1 MNYSKILSNA
11 TDILKKEF
19 ISNPSLDS
27 ELILSNILK
36 INRDKLLLNL
46 DKKIRNCEIIKFKN
60 LIERRKKKE
69 PIAYILGHKNF
80 WKSNFKVNK
89 DVLIPRP
96 ETEHIVEE
104 ALKILPNNASCNILD
119 IGTGSGCIII
129 SVLLERKKSYGVAV
143 DISKKALNI
152 ARFNAKMQHIQNRI
166 KFVNSNIDKFYIGKY
181 DLIISNPPYIINY
194 KISYLDEDVKLYE
207 PNVALNGGLD
217 GYSEIKNVVKKSAE
231 LIKNKGKL
239 IIEISDNQINFTKE
253 ILKKNGFYINKA
265 VKDLAKKNRCIVSTK
280 I

>member
-46 DKKIRNCEIIKFKN
+46 DKRIKNNEITKFNN
-60 LIERRKKKE
+60 LINRRKKRE
-69 PIAYILGHKNF
+69 PVAYIVGHKNF

-96 ETEHIVEE
+96 ETEHLVEE
-104 ALKILPNNASCNILD
+104 VLKIIPKNASYNVLD
-119 IGTGSGCIII
+119 VGTGSGCIII
-129 SVLLERKKSYGVAV
+129 SIILERKKMRGVAI
-143 DISKKALNI
+143 DISKKALYI
-152 ARFNAKMQHIQNRI
+152 AKYNAKMQHIQNRI
-166 KFVNSNIDKFYIGKY
+166 KFVNSNIDKFSIGKY

-194 KISYLDEDVKLYE
+194 KISYLDDDVKLYE
-207 PNVALNGGLD
+207 PKVALDGGLD

-231 LIKNKGKL
+231 LIKTKGKL
-239 IIEISDNQINFTKE
+239 IIEIDYKQINFTKE
-253 ILKKNGFYINKA
+253 ILRRNGFYINKT
-265 VKDLAKKNRCIVSTK
+265 VKDLANKNRCIVSTK

>member
-46 DKKIRNCEIIKFKN
+46 DKKIRSCEIIKFKN

-104 ALKILPNNASCNILD
+104 ALKILPKNASCNILD

-166 KFVNSNIDKFYIGKY
+166 KFVNSNIDKFYTGKY

-207 PNVALNGGLD
+207 PKVALDGGLD

-231 LIKNKGKL
+231 LIKIKGKL
-239 IIEISDNQINFTKE
+239 IIEIDYKQINFTKE
-253 ILKKNGFYINKA
+253 ILRRNGFYINKI
-265 VKDLAKKNRCIVSTK
+265 VKDLANKNRCIVSTK

>member
-104 ALKILPNNASCNILD
+104 ALKILPKNASCNILD

-166 KFVNSNIDKFYIGKY
+166 KFVNSNIDKFYTGKY

>member
-1 MNYSKILSNA
+1 MNCSKAISQGAN
-11 TDILKKEF
+11 ILKKNL
-19 ISNPSLDS
+19 IKNPFLDS
-27 ELILSNILK
+27 EMLLSETLK
-36 INRDKLLLNL
+36 IKRESLLLNL
-46 DKKIRNCEIIKFKN
+46 DMKIKKDEIKQFKK
-60 LIERRKKKE
+60 LINRRKKKE
-69 PIAYILGHKNF
+69 PIAYILGYKSF

-89 DVLIPRP
+89 NVLIPRP

-104 ALKILPNNASCNILD
+104 ALKILPKNASSNILD

-207 PNVALNGGLD
+207 PKVALNGGLD